1 MHGPFAYKWE
11 RVKEKGGNIVARML
25 AWHETLEIH
34 ELVASQTI
42 CLIRFKS
49 VVRNVSDAGLRELY
63 TFSIRALEK
72 NIRDLLQFYPQAP
85 REEETEENEERQTNP
100 GFQAGELLTASK
112 TAVRNYAAA
121 ITETATPALRT
132 VLVRH
137 LNSAIDW
144 HARVFNY
151 MHEHG
156 MYQAYNLSQ
165 LLNNDVRNANR
176 ALQMREEE

>member
-1 MHGPFAYKWE
+1 MPKT
-11 RVKEKGGNIVARML
+11 L

-42 CLIRFKS
+42 CLIQCKS
-49 VVRNVSDAGLRELY
+49 SLKNVTDDRLRELY
-63 TFSIRALEK
+63 TFSVQALEK

-85 REEETEENEERQTNP
+85 REEEMLEDEERQTGT
-100 GFQAGELLTASK
+100 GFQAGELLSASK
-112 TAVRNYAAA
+112 SAVRNYAIA
-121 ITETATPALRT
+121 ITETATPALRN
-132 VLVRH
+132 VLIRH

>member
-1 MHGPFAYKWE
+1 
-11 RVKEKGGNIVARML
+11 
-25 AWHETLEIH
+25 
-34 ELVASQTI
+34 
-42 CLIRFKS
+42 
-49 VVRNVSDAGLRELY
+49 
-63 TFSIRALEK
+63 
-72 NIRDLLQFYPQAP
+72 
-85 REEETEENEERQTNP
+85 
-100 GFQAGELLTASK
+100 
-112 TAVRNYAAA
+112 
-121 ITETATPALRT
+121 RT

-156 MYQAYNLSQ
+156 MYPAYNLSQ